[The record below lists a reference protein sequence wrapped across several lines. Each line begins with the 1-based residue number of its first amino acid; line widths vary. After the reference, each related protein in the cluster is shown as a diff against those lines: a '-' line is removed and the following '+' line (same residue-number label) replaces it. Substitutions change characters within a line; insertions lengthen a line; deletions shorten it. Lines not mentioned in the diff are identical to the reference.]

1 MKDASAVAPYG
12 ARGANRVIL
21 ITTKRGNTGKTSVN
35 YSFKGG
41 FGVPTRMPKIAS
53 SYDHAR
59 LMNDAWRNKEMSMGN
74 DPGMYGVYTEDELQK
89 FRDGSDP
96 YGYPNTN

>member
-1 MKDASAVAPYG
+1 MDDLV
-12 ARGANRVIL
+12 
-21 ITTKRGNTGKTSVN
+21 SVSYTHL

-96 YGYPNTN
+96 VSYTHLDVYKRQALIHKLIPRN